1 MDICSDSC
9 LPDVR
14 VWSMNKPSE
23 YKAEITRY
31 LECFGANVRRLRLAK
46 TPSLSQERLAEITG
60 LHRTEIGK
68 IEQGKVEPHLTTLV
82 ILAHGLSVGLDELV
96 TDLWIPKHRRPHPKT
111 AEVA

>member
-1 MDICSDSC
+1 
-9 LPDVR
+9 
-14 VWSMNKPSE
+14 MNKPSE

-46 TPSLSQERLAEITG
+46 TPRLSQERLAEITG

-96 TDLWIPKHRRPHPKT
+96 TDLWIPKHRRPHPRT
-111 AEVA
+111 TEVA